1 MANTVIIIVLYGEI
15 SEVLAYLFQIET
27 FSYDFNRKLQ

>member
-1 MANTVIIIVLYGEI
+1 MANTVTIIVLYVET

-27 FSYDFNRKLQ
+27 FSSDFNRKLQ